1 MHQRTYDLSIPKTY
15 HDQRCASSQGRI
27 HISLVYID
35 LNVVIIYLQKR
46 SVEMNPMA
54 RYVNRHRQLEEEHLP
69 RIKRTQGSK
78 QTHGCTSKNIE
89 MIHHSPRYTFR

>member
-15 HDQRCASSQGRI
+15 HDQYYAPCQGRI
-27 HISLVYID
+27 QVKMPFIYID

-54 RYVNRHRQLEEEHLP
+54 
-69 RIKRTQGSK
+69 
-78 QTHGCTSKNIE
+78 
-89 MIHHSPRYTFR
+89 

>member
-15 HDQRCASSQGRI
+15 YDKYYAHYQGRI
-27 HISLVYID
+27 QINIYID

-54 RYVNRHRQLEEEHLP
+54 RYVNRHRQLEEEHPP
-69 RIKRTQGSK
+69 RIERT
-78 QTHGCTSKNIE
+78 
-89 MIHHSPRYTFR
+89 